1 MKILKKVNIFRQFFV
16 LFLSLVTLS
25 VLMAHEEPPRT
36 LREKEQKIEEA
47 SRIKKLGV
55 RTATAWK
62 TVNEKKIKYLV
73 TDYDE
78 NGFISSM
85 SLFKEDGSIETKA
98 VYVFDERGNMILDS
112 DYNSEGVLVE
122 KIEYAF
128 DRKGRVKA
136 STNYEGDKIDS
147 SFSYEFN
154 DLNDTVVF
162 KKYKATEELEYL
174 IDYRYAG
181 KADKTDLIEVKKY
194 RPSGELM
201 LYVEYEYS
209 DDGNI
214 KTKSV
219 YGADMALVHKFSYVY
234 ENGLR
239 VQIIKILPEEKIGF
253 IQNFKYDEFGNVLQ
267 ITALDAENKITSQIN
282 YEYNL

>member
-1 MKILKKVNIFRQFFV
+1 MEKLKNINIFKRSFILFV
-16 LFLSLVTLS
+16 FLVTVS

-47 SRIKKLGV
+47 NRIKKLGIRSSV
-55 RTATAWK
+55 AWK
-62 TVNEKKIKYLV
+62 TINEKKTKYLV

-78 NGFISSM
+78 NGFILSI
-85 SLFKEDGSIETKA
+85 SLFKDDGSIETRVA
-98 VYVFDERGNMILDS
+98 YVFDERGNMILDS
-112 DYNSEGVLVE
+112 DYNSDGVLIE

-154 DLNDTVVF
+154 DIGDTVIF
-162 KKYKATEELEYL
+162 RKYKANEELEYL

-181 KADKTDLIEVKKY
+181 KADKTDLVEVKKY
-194 RPSGELM
+194 KPSGELM
-201 LYVEYEYS
+201 LYVTYEYS
-209 DDGNI
+209 DDGSI

-219 YGADMALVHKFSYVY
+219 YGPDMALVHKFSYVY
-234 ENGLR
+234 EHGLR
-239 VQIIKILPEEKIGF
+239 VQIIKILPEEKISF
-253 IQNFKYDEFGNVLQ
+253 IQNFKYDELGNVLQ
-267 ITALDAENKITSQIN
+267 VTALDAENKITSQIN